1 MQLVMQN
8 VCICHFS
15 LPSGTHKES
24 FSSLQGKAHASLP
37 CRDGAAPNSPLCF
50 LSTFKEHRPAP
61 PRTPSPPGLAS
72 YFTQSPFSGT
82 SLTQASRPLL
92 QIPPSQCSG
101 AFSRLNSLLLT
112 GEHQPSLVNVSSC
125 PFPWHYPHTS
135 STWSLPLLWAP
146 SQAHFLPPIL

>member
-15 LPSGTHKES
+15 LPSGPHKES

-37 CRDGAAPNSPLCF
+37 CHDGAPNSPLCF
-50 LSTFKEHRPAP
+50 LSTFNKLAP
-61 PRTPSPPGLAS
+61 HGTPSPPGPAS

-82 SLTQASRPLL
+82 SLTQASQPLL

-101 AFSRLNSLLLT
+101 TFSRPNSLLRT
-112 GEHQPSLVNVSSC
+112 VEHQPSLVNVSSC
-125 PFPWHYPHTS
+125 PFAWHYPHTS
-135 STWSLPLLWAP
+135 STCSLPLLWAP